1 MAAARE
7 FSAAVFSCSK
17 LHASLFQR
25 LFLRRKSSKVFV
37 KGLAFSTT
45 EEKLA
50 EAFSQYGNVL
60 KADIVLNKAKNRSK
74 GFGYVTFS
82 EEEEARKAQ
91 IDMNGKIL
99 HGRVLYV
106 DMDSPDEQK
115 KTYKHATKTTNA
127 DDDSAYE
134 LK

>member
-1 MAAARE
+1 MAVARE
-7 FSAAVFSCSK
+7 FSAALFSCSK
-17 LHASLFQR
+17 PHVSLFQR
-25 LFLRRKSSKVFV
+25 LFLRRKTSKIFV

-106 DMDSPDEQK
+106 DMDPPDEQK
-115 KTYKHATKTTNA
+115 KTYKHATKNENV
-127 DDDSAYE
+127 DVHMD
-134 LK
+134 

>member
-7 FSAAVFSCSK
+7 FSAALFSCSK
-17 LHASLFQR
+17 HRTSLFQR
-25 LFLRRKSSKVFV
+25 LFLRTKSSKIFV

-115 KTYKHATKTTNA
+115 KTYKRATKNA
-127 DDDSAYE
+127 NANNGDLHMD
-134 LK
+134 

>member
-1 MAAARE
+1 MAVARE
-7 FSAAVFSCSK
+7 FSATLISCSK
-17 LHASLFQR
+17 LHTSLFQR
-25 LFLRRKSSKVFV
+25 LFLRRKTSKILV
-37 KGLAFSTT
+37 KGLTFSTT

-99 HGRVLYV
+99 HGRVLSV
-106 DMDSPDEQK
+106 VMDRPNDPK
-115 KTYKHATKTTNA
+115 KTYKHKTENTNA
-127 DDDSAYE
+127 DNDDVRIN
-134 LK
+134 